1 MTVMTKSAEQFIL
14 GVERRDL
21 RVGVVGLGYVGL
33 PLLIEIAKAGFAVRG
48 FDVDGGKVARL
59 EAGESYIRHIP
70 AAHIAALDRQR
81 VDYTTDF
88 KGAADCDAILI
99 CVPTPLTAHQE
110 PDLTYILRTADQ
122 LGPHVKKGQL
132 IVLESTTF
140 PGTTR
145 EVLAPRLSELSGL
158 SPETDFHMAYS
169 PEREDPNNKDFSTRT
184 IPKVVGGMTEVAL
197 HMADALYRTVICQT
211 VPVSSCEVAE
221 ATKLMENIFRCV
233 NIALVNELKIVFHAM
248 DIDVWEVVNAAK
260 TKPFGYMPF
269 YPGPGLGGHCIP
281 IDPFYLTW
289 KAKEYGIATRFI
301 ELAGAINTDMPNYVV
316 ERTMRALNE
325 HGKAVR
331 GSRLILIGLSYK
343 ANIDDIRESP
353 SFVLWRKLEEL
364 GAKLDYFD
372 PYCDEVPRTR
382 DHPQFAGIKSK
393 TMADIESG
401 GYDAALIATG
411 HESVDYAAISRSVTV
426 VIDTR
431 NVAGVRDNVVKA

>member
-33 PLLIEIAKAGFAVRG
+33 PLLIEVANAGFAVRG
-48 FDVDGGKVARL
+48 FDVDGGKIARL

-70 AAHIAALDRQR
+70 AAHIAALDRKR

-88 KGAADCDAILI
+88 KGAADCDAILV

-343 ANIDDIRESP
+343 ANIDDVRESP

-372 PYCDEVPRTR
+372 PFCDEVPRTR

-393 TMADIESG
+393 TIADIESG
-401 GYDAALIATG
+401 HYDAALIATG
-411 HESVDYAAISRSVTV
+411 HNNVDYTAISRSVTV
-426 VIDTR
+426 VVDTR
-431 NVAGVRDNVVKA
+431 NVAGARDNVIKA

>member
-1 MTVMTKSAEQFIL
+1 MTKSEEQFIL

-33 PLLIEIAKAGFAVRG
+33 PLLIEVAKAGFAVRG
-48 FDVDGGKVARL
+48 FDIDDEKIARL
-59 EAGESYIRHIP
+59 EAGQSYIRHIP
-70 AAHIAALDRQR
+70 SAGIAALDRQR

-88 KGAADCDAILI
+88 KESVDCDAILI

-110 PDLTYILRTADQ
+110 PDLTYILSTADE
-122 LGPHVKKGQL
+122 LGPYVKRGQL

-145 EVLAPRLSELSGL
+145 DVLAPRLSKLSGL
-158 SPETDFHMAYS
+158 NPESDFHMAYS

-197 HMADALYRTVICQT
+197 RMADALYRTVICQT

-233 NIALVNELKIVFHAM
+233 NIALVNELKTVFREM
-248 DIDVWEVVNAAK
+248 DIDVWEVINAAK

-269 YPGPGLGGHCIP
+269 YPGPGLGGHYIP

-289 KAKEYGIATRFI
+289 KAKEYGVATRFI

-316 ERTMRALNE
+316 ERTMRALND
-325 HGKAVR
+325 HGKALR
-331 GSRLILIGLSYK
+331 GSRIILVGLSYK

-364 GAKLDYFD
+364 GATLDYFD
-372 PYCDEVPRTR
+372 PYCDAVPRTR

-393 TMADIESG
+393 TMADIEAG

-411 HESVDYAAISRSVTV
+411 HENVDYAAISSSVTV

>member
-1 MTVMTKSAEQFIL
+1 MTKSEEQFIL

-33 PLLIEIAKAGFAVRG
+33 PLLIEVAKAGFAVRG
-48 FDVDGGKVARL
+48 FDIDDEKIARL
-59 EAGESYIRHIP
+59 EAGQSYIRHIP
-70 AAHIAALDRQR
+70 SAGIAALDRQR

-88 KGAADCDAILI
+88 KESVDCDAILI

-110 PDLTYILRTADQ
+110 PDLTYILSTADE
-122 LGPHVKKGQL
+122 LGPYVKRGQL

-145 EVLAPRLSELSGL
+145 DVLAPRLSKLSGL
-158 SPETDFHMAYS
+158 NPESDFHMAYS

-197 HMADALYRTVICQT
+197 RMADALYRTVICQT

-233 NIALVNELKIVFHAM
+233 NIALVNELKTVFREM
-248 DIDVWEVVNAAK
+248 DIDVWEVINAAK

-289 KAKEYGIATRFI
+289 KAKEYGVATRFI

-316 ERTMRALNE
+316 ERTMRALND
-325 HGKAVR
+325 HGKALR
-331 GSRLILIGLSYK
+331 GSRIILVGLSYK

-364 GAKLDYFD
+364 GATLDYFD
-372 PYCDEVPRTR
+372 PYCDAVPRTR

-393 TMADIESG
+393 TMADIEAG

-411 HESVDYAAISRSVTV
+411 HENVDYAAISSSVTV

>member
-1 MTVMTKSAEQFIL
+1 MTKSAEQFIL
-14 GVERRDL
+14 NVERRDL

-33 PLLIEIAKAGFAVRG
+33 PLLIEVANAGFAVRG
-48 FDVDGGKVARL
+48 FDVDGGKIARL

-70 AAHIAALDRQR
+70 AAHVAALDRQR

-88 KGAADCDAILI
+88 KETVDCDAILI

-122 LGPHVKKGQL
+122 LGPHVKQGQL

-233 NIALVNELKIVFHAM
+233 NIALVNELKTVFHAM

-331 GSRLILIGLSYK
+331 GSRVILIGLSYK
-343 ANIDDIRESP
+343 ANIDDVRESP

-411 HESVDYAAISRSVTV
+411 HDNVDYTAISRSVTV

-431 NVAGVRDNVVKA
+431 NVAGARDNVVQA

>member
-1 MTVMTKSAEQFIL
+1 MTKSEEQFIL

-33 PLLIEIAKAGFAVRG
+33 PLLIEVAKAGFAVRG
-48 FDVDGGKVARL
+48 FDIDDEKIARL
-59 EAGESYIRHIP
+59 EAGQSYIRHIP
-70 AAHIAALDRQR
+70 SAGIAALDGQR

-88 KGAADCDAILI
+88 KESVDCDAILI

-110 PDLTYILRTADQ
+110 PDLTYILSTADK
-122 LGPHVKKGQL
+122 LGPYVKRGQL

-145 EVLAPRLSELSGL
+145 DVLAPRLSKLSGL
-158 SPETDFHMAYS
+158 NPETDFHMAYS

-197 HMADALYRTVICQT
+197 RMADALYRTVICQT

-233 NIALVNELKIVFHAM
+233 NIALVNELKTVFHAM

-331 GSRLILIGLSYK
+331 GSRIILIGLSYK

-364 GAKLDYFD
+364 GATLDYFD
-372 PYCDEVPRTR
+372 PYCDAVPRTR

-393 TMADIESG
+393 TMADIEAG

-411 HESVDYAAISRSVTV
+411 HDNVDYAAISRSVTV

>member
-1 MTVMTKSAEQFIL
+1 
-14 GVERRDL
+14 
-21 RVGVVGLGYVGL
+21 VGL

-48 FDVDGGKVARL
+48 FDVDGGKIARL

-88 KGAADCDAILI
+88 KGAADCDAILV

-110 PDLTYILRTADQ
+110 PDLIYILRTADQ

-233 NIALVNELKIVFHAM
+233 NIALVNELKIVSHAM

-343 ANIDDIRESP
+343 ANIDDTRESP

-364 GAKLDYFD
+364 GATLDYFD

-411 HESVDYAAISRSVTV
+411 HENVDYAAISRSVTV